1 MGKCLITKMKG
12 SASGADLPVI
22 GKIRIKLSGETND
35 NHSNSRGYIEVK
47 NSNIEWSGEEKPVST
62 ENNSYSISFKQPK
75 SGVVYCSDKYN
86 VSSILTDWMYAADVK
101 FEDLSEYC
109 RNLTSMLLSNSG
121 QTGDLS
127 EIAGLRLTVL
137 SLSHSK
143 VTGDIT
149 SLPNRYLLTS
159 LDISNN
165 KTISV
170 NTQGLSICTNLINL
184 NLNYSMA
191 TGDIANLS
199 TLTNL
204 ETLNLLNTSVSGD
217 LSSLAGLSKLYSF
230 INWNLQN
237 TWSSHD
243 LRPSSSKIISGQFRF
258 ATATDT
264 DNFLINM
271 AKCQASDSDTIKQFY
286 FQESHRTSAS
296 DAAVSA
302 LQGKGYTL
310 SQLITD

>member
-12 SASGADLPVI
+12 SVSGADLPVL
-22 GKIRIKLSGETND
+22 GKIRIKLLDKTND
-35 NHSNSRGYIEVK
+35 NHSNSQGYIQVK
-47 NSNIEWSGEEKPVST
+47 NSNIEWAGEEKPVSNET
-62 ENNSYSISFKQPK
+62 GSYTIYFKQPK
-75 SGVVYCSDKYN
+75 SGIVYCSDKKN
-86 VSSILTDWMYAADVK
+86 VSDIVTTWMYAADVK
-101 FEDLSEYC
+101 FEDLNKYC
-109 RNLTSMLLSNSG
+109 GNLTSLSLSNSG

-127 EIAGLRLTVL
+127 EIAGLKLTRLY
-137 SLSHSK
+137 LSHSK
-143 VTGDIT
+143 VTGNIT
-149 SLPNRYLLTS
+149 SLPNRYLLTY

-170 NTQGLSICTNLINL
+170 NMQDLSICTGLTSL
-184 NLNYSMA
+184 LLFDSMA
-191 TGDIANLS
+191 TGGIANLS

-204 ETLNLLNTSVSGD
+204 EKLLLKDTSVSGD
-217 LSSLAGLSKLYSF
+217 LSSLAKLPNLYYF
-230 INWNLQN
+230 TNWVLQN
-237 TWSSHD
+237 TWSSQD

-271 AKCQASDSDTIKQFY
+271 AKCQESDNKQIY
-286 FQESHRTSAS
+286 FQQSHRTSAS
-296 DAAVSA
+296 NAAVST

>member
-12 SASGADLPVI
+12 SVSGADLPVL
-22 GKIRIKLSGETND
+22 GKIRIKLLDKTND
-35 NHSNSRGYIEVK
+35 HNSNSQGYIQVK
-47 NSNIEWSGEEKPVST
+47 NSNIEWAGD
-62 ENNSYSISFKQPK
+62 ENVIELGDGVRTIYFRQPK
-75 SGVVYCSDKYN
+75 SGIVYCSDKKN
-86 VSSILTDWMYAADVK
+86 VSKIVTSWMYAADVK
-101 FEDLSEYC
+101 FEDLNEYC
-109 RNLTSMLLSNSG
+109 RNLTSLSLSNSG

-127 EIAGLRLTVL
+127 EIADLRLTSL
-137 SLSHSK
+137 FLSHSK

-149 SLPNRYLLTS
+149 SLPNRYLLNY

-170 NTQGLSICTNLINL
+170 NLQDLSICTGLTNLL
-184 NLNYSMA
+184 LFDSRA
-191 TGDIANLS
+191 AGDIANLS
-199 TLTNL
+199 MLTNL
-204 ETLNLLNTSVSGD
+204 EELGLKHTSVSGD
-217 LSSLAGLSKLYSF
+217 LSSLAGLSKLYYYT
-230 INWNLQN
+230 NWNLQN
-237 TWSSHD
+237 TWSSQD
-243 LRPSSSKIISGQFRF
+243 LRPSSSKIISGEFRF

-271 AKCQASDSDTIKQFY
+271 AKCQASERKQIY
-286 FQESHRTSAS
+286 FQQSHRTSAS

>member
-12 SASGADLPVI
+12 SVSGADLPVL
-22 GKIRIKLSGETND
+22 GKIRIKLLDKTND
-35 NHSNSRGYIEVK
+35 NHSNSQGYIQVK
-47 NSNIEWSGEEKPVST
+47 NSNIEWAGD
-62 ENNSYSISFKQPK
+62 ENVIEMGDGVRTIYFKQPK
-75 SGVVYCSDKYN
+75 NGIVYCSDKYN
-86 VSSILTDWMYAADVK
+86 VSSIQTDWMYAASVK
-101 FEDLSEYC
+101 FDDLNEYC
-109 RNLTSMLLSNSG
+109 RNLTSLSLNNSG
-121 QTGDLS
+121 QNGDLS
-127 EIAGLRLTVL
+127 EIAGLRLTSL

-170 NTQGLSICTNLINL
+170 NTQDLSTCTGLINL
-184 NLNYSMA
+184 NLTDSMA

-204 ETLNLLNTSVSGD
+204 ETLDVLNTSVSGD
-217 LSSLAGLSKLYSF
+217 LSSLAGLSKLFYF
-230 INWNLQN
+230 TNRNLQN
-237 TWSSHD
+237 TWNSQD
-243 LRPSSSKIISGQFRF
+243 LRPSSSKIISGQLRF

-271 AKCQASDSDTIKQFY
+271 AKCQASDRKQIY
-286 FQESHRTSAS
+286 FQQSHRTSAS
-296 DAAVSA
+296 DAAVST

>member
-12 SASGADLPVI
+12 SVSGADLPVL
-22 GKIRIKLSGETND
+22 GKIRIKLLDKTND
-35 NHSNSRGYIEVK
+35 NHSNSQGFINVK
-47 NSNIEWSGEEKPVST
+47 NSNIEWAGEEKPISPET
-62 ENNSYSISFKQPK
+62 NSYTIYFKQPK
-75 SGVVYCSDKYN
+75 SGIVYCSDKYN
-86 VSSILTDWMYAADVK
+86 VTSIQTEWMYAADVK
-101 FEDLSEYC
+101 FEDLNEYC
-109 RNLTSMLLSNSG
+109 GNLTSLSLNNSW
-121 QTGDLS
+121 QKGDLS
-127 EIAGLRLTVL
+127 EIAGLRLTKL

-170 NTQGLSICTNLINL
+170 NMKDLSICTGLTNL
-184 NLNYSMA
+184 NVVDSMF
-191 TGDIANLS
+191 TGNIANLS

-204 ETLNLLNTSVSGD
+204 EVLGAKKTSVSGD
-217 LSSLAGLSKLYSF
+217 LSSLAGLSKLCYF
-230 INWNLQN
+230 TNWNLQN
-237 TWSSHD
+237 TWSSQD
-243 LRPSSSKIISGQFRF
+243 LRPSSSKIISGEFRF

-271 AKCQASDSDTIKQFY
+271 AKCQASDFKQMF
-286 FQESHRTSAS
+286 FQQSHRTSAS

>member
-12 SASGADLPVI
+12 SVSGADLPVL
-22 GKIRIKLSGETND
+22 GKIRIKLFDKTND
-35 NHSNSRGYIEVK
+35 NHPNSQGYINVK
-47 NSNIEWSGEEKPVST
+47 NSNMEWAGEEKPVLV
-62 ENNSYSISFKQPK
+62 ENNSYNIYFKQPK
-75 SGVVYCSDKYN
+75 NGVVYCSDKYN
-86 VSSILTDWMYAADVK
+86 VTSIQTDWMYAADVK
-101 FEDLSEYC
+101 FDDLNEYC
-109 RNLTSMLLSNSG
+109 RNLISLALNNSG

-127 EIAGLRLTVL
+127 EIAGLRLTNL

-149 SLPNRYLLTS
+149 SLPNRYLLNY
-159 LDISNN
+159 LNISNN

-170 NTQGLSICTNLINL
+170 NTQDFSICTGLINL
-184 NLNYSMA
+184 NLINSMA

-204 ETLNLLNTSVSGD
+204 EILDVKDTSVMGD
-217 LSSLAGLSKLYSF
+217 LSSLAGLSKLYYF
-230 INWNLQN
+230 TNWNLKN
-237 TWSSHD
+237 TWSSQD

-271 AKCQASDSDTIKQFY
+271 AKCQAADRKQIY
-286 FQESHRTSAS
+286 FQNSHRTSAS
-296 DAAVSA
+296 DAAVST

>member
-12 SASGADLPVI
+12 SVSGADLPVL
-22 GKIRIKLSGETND
+22 GKIRIKLLGKTND
-35 NHSNSRGYIEVK
+35 YHSNSQGYIQVK
-47 NSNIEWSGEEKPVST
+47 NSNIEWAGD
-62 ENNSYSISFKQPK
+62 ENVVELGDGGHTIYFQKPK
-75 SGVVYCSDKYN
+75 SGIVYCSDKKN
-86 VSSILTDWMYAADVK
+86 VSKIMTTWMYAADVK
-101 FEDLSEYC
+101 FEDLNKYC
-109 RNLTSMLLSNSG
+109 RNLTSMSLSNSG

-127 EIAGLRLTVL
+127 EIADLRLTGL

-149 SLPNRYLLTS
+149 SLPNRYLLTT

-170 NTQGLSICTNLINL
+170 NTKDFSICTGLTILNLID
-184 NLNYSMA
+184 SMA

-199 TLTNL
+199 VLKNL
-204 ETLNLLNTSVSGD
+204 ELLDVKITSVSGD
-217 LSSLAGLSKLYSF
+217 LSSLAGLSKLYYF
-230 INWNLQN
+230 TNWNLQN
-237 TWSSHD
+237 TWSSQD
-243 LRPSSSKIISGQFRF
+243 LRPSSSKIISGEFRF

-271 AKCQASDSDTIKQFY
+271 AKCQASDRKKIY
-286 FQESHRTSAS
+286 FQQSHRTSAS

>member
-12 SASGADLPVI
+12 SLSGADLPVL
-22 GKIRIKLSGETND
+22 GKIRIKLLGKTND
-35 NHSNSRGYIEVK
+35 YHSNSQGYIQVK
-47 NSNIEWSGEEKPVST
+47 NSNIEWAGEEKPVST
-62 ENNSYSISFKQPK
+62 ETGSYTIYFKQPK
-75 SGVVYCSDKYN
+75 SGIVYCSDKKN
-86 VSSILTDWMYAADVK
+86 VSDIVTSWMYAADVK
-101 FEDLSEYC
+101 FEDLNKYC
-109 RNLTSMLLSNSG
+109 GNLTSLSLSNSG

-127 EIAGLRLTVL
+127 EIADLKLTSL

-159 LDISNN
+159 LDIFNN

-170 NTQGLSICTNLINL
+170 NTQGLSICTGLTSLFMND
-184 NLNYSMA
+184 SMA

-204 ETLNLLNTSVSGD
+204 EKLQLKNTSVRGD
-217 LSSLAGLSKLYSF
+217 LSSLAGLSKLYYF
-230 INWNLQN
+230 TNWNLQN
-237 TWSSHD
+237 TWSSQG
-243 LRPSSSKIISGQFRF
+243 LRPSSSKIISGEFRF

-271 AKCQASDSDTIKQFY
+271 AKCQASDVKQIY
-286 FQESHRTSAS
+286 FQQSNRTSAS

>member
-1 MGKCLITKMKG
+1 MKG
-12 SASGADLPVI
+12 SASGADLPVL
-22 GKIRIKLSGETND
+22 GKIRIKLLGKTND
-35 NHSNSRGYIEVK
+35 NHSNSQGYINVI
-47 NSNIEWSGEEKPVST
+47 NSNMEWAGEEKVVSET
-62 ENNSYSISFKQPK
+62 TGSYTIYFKQPK

-86 VSSILTDWMYAADVK
+86 VTSIQTDWMYAADVK
-101 FEDLSEYC
+101 FEDLNKYC
-109 RNLTSMLLSNSG
+109 GNLRSLNLSNSG

-127 EIAGLRLTVL
+127 EIAGLKLTTL
-137 SLSHSK
+137 SLSHSA
-143 VTGDIT
+143 VTGDIS

-159 LDISNN
+159 LNISDN

-170 NTQGLSICTNLINL
+170 NTQDLSICANLTNLALSN
-184 NLNYSMA
+184 SMIS
-191 TGDIANLS
+191 GNIEKLS

-204 ETLNLLNTSVSGD
+204 EELQLKDTSVSGS
-217 LSSLAGLSKLYSF
+217 LSSLAGLSNLHNF

-237 TWSSHD
+237 TWSSQS
-243 LRPSSSKIISGQFRF
+243 LRPASSKIISGQFRF

-271 AKCQASDSDTIKQFY
+271 AKCQVSDRKIIY
-286 FQESHRTSAS
+286 FQQSHRTSAS

>member
-12 SASGADLPVI
+12 SVSGADLPVL
-22 GKIRIKLSGETND
+22 GKIRIKLLDKTND
-35 NHSNSRGYIEVK
+35 NHSNSQGYIEVK
-47 NSNIEWSGEEKPVST
+47 NSNMEWAGEEKPVST
-62 ENNSYSISFKQPK
+62 GTNSHTIYFKQPK
-75 SGVVYCSDKYN
+75 SGIVYCSDKYN
-86 VSSILTDWMYAADVK
+86 VTSIMTDWMYAADVK
-101 FEDLSEYC
+101 FDDLNEYC
-109 RNLTSMLLSNSG
+109 RNLTSLALNNSG
-121 QTGDLS
+121 QNGDLS
-127 EIAGLRLTVL
+127 EIAGLRLTSL

-149 SLPNRYLLTS
+149 SLPNRYLLNY

-170 NTQGLSICTNLINL
+170 NIQDLSICTGLTDLNLID
-184 NLNYSMA
+184 SMV

-204 ETLNLLNTSVSGD
+204 EILNVKNTSVSGD
-217 LSSLAGLSKLYSF
+217 LSSLAGLSKLYYF
-230 INWNLQN
+230 TNWNLQN
-237 TWSSHD
+237 TWSSQD

-271 AKCQASDSDTIKQFY
+271 AKCQAADRKQIY
-286 FQESHRTSAS
+286 FQQSHRTSAS
-296 DAAVSA
+296 DAAVST
-302 LQGKGYTL
+302 LQEKGYTL

>member
-12 SASGADLPVI
+12 SVSGADLPVV
-22 GKIRIKLSGETND
+22 GKIRIKLLGKTND
-35 NHSNSRGYIEVK
+35 IHTNSQGYLNVK
-47 NSNIEWSGEEKPVST
+47 NSNMEWAGEEKVVSEAT
-62 ENNSYSISFKQPK
+62 DSYTIYFKQPK
-75 SGVVYCSDKYN
+75 SGIVYCSDKKN
-86 VSSILTDWMYAADVK
+86 VSDIVTSWMYAADVK
-101 FEDLSEYC
+101 FEDLNKYC
-109 RNLTSMLLSNSG
+109 GNLTSLLLSNSG

-127 EIAGLRLTVL
+127 EIADLKLTSL

-170 NTQGLSICTNLINL
+170 NTQGLSICTGLTSLIMDN
-184 NLNYSMA
+184 SMA

-204 ETLNLLNTSVSGD
+204 EKFQLKNTSVMGD
-217 LSSLAGLSKLYSF
+217 LSSLAGLSKLYYF
-230 INWNLQN
+230 TNWNLQN
-237 TWSSHD
+237 TWSSQD
-243 LRPSSSKIISGQFRF
+243 LRPSSSKIISGEFRF

-271 AKCQASDSDTIKQFY
+271 AKCQASDVKQIY
-286 FQESHRTSAS
+286 FQQSHRTSAS

>member
-12 SASGADLPVI
+12 SVSGADLPVL
-22 GKIRIKLSGETND
+22 GKIRIKLLDKTND
-35 NHSNSRGYIEVK
+35 NHSNSQGYIEVK
-47 NSNIEWSGEEKPVST
+47 NSNIEWAGEEKPVST
-62 ENNSYSISFKQPK
+62 ETNSYTIYFKQPK
-75 SGVVYCSDKYN
+75 SGIVYCSDKYN
-86 VSSILTDWMYAADVK
+86 VTGIITDWMYAADVK
-101 FEDLSEYC
+101 FEDLNEYC
-109 RNLTSMLLSNSG
+109 GNLTYLSLNNSW
-121 QTGDLS
+121 QNGDLS
-127 EIAGLRLTVL
+127 EIAGLRLTYL

-149 SLPNRYLLTS
+149 SLPNRYLLTY
-159 LDISNN
+159 LNISNN

-170 NTQGLSICTNLINL
+170 NMKDLSICTGLTNL
-184 NLNYSMA
+184 NMVDSMA
-191 TGDIANLS
+191 TGNIADLS

-204 ETLNLLNTSVSGD
+204 ELLYVKKTSVSGD
-217 LSSLAGLSKLYSF
+217 LSSLAGLSKLYYFS
-230 INWNLQN
+230 NWNLQN
-237 TWSSHD
+237 TWSSQD
-243 LRPSSSKIISGQFRF
+243 LRPSSSKIISGEFRF

-271 AKCQASDSDTIKQFY
+271 AKCQASDFKEMF
-286 FQESHRTSAS
+286 FQQSHRTSAS

>member
-12 SASGADLPVI
+12 SVSGADLPVL
-22 GKIRIKLSGETND
+22 GKIRIKLLDKTND
-35 NHSNSRGYIEVK
+35 NNSNSQGYIQVK
-47 NSNIEWSGEEKPVST
+47 NSNIEWAGD
-62 ENNSYSISFKQPK
+62 ENVIELGDGVRTIYFRQPK
-75 SGVVYCSDKYN
+75 SGIVYCSDKKN
-86 VSSILTDWMYAADVK
+86 VSDIMTNYMYAADVK
-101 FEDLSEYC
+101 FEDLNKYC
-109 RNLTSMLLSNSG
+109 RNLTSLSLSNSG

-127 EIAGLRLTVL
+127 EIADLRLTGL

-149 SLPNRYLLTS
+149 SLPNRYLLTT

-170 NTQGLSICTNLINL
+170 NTQDFSICTGLTNL
-184 NLNYSMA
+184 NLIDSMA

-199 TLTNL
+199 VLTNL
-204 ETLNLLNTSVSGD
+204 EVLDVKSTSVSGD
-217 LSSLAGLSKLYSF
+217 LSSLAGLSKLYYF
-230 INWNLQN
+230 TNWNLKN
-237 TWSSHD
+237 TWSSQD
-243 LRPSSSKIISGQFRF
+243 LRPSSSKIISGEFRF

-271 AKCQASDSDTIKQFY
+271 AKCQASDRKLIY
-286 FQESHRTSAS
+286 FQQSHRTSAS

>member
-12 SASGADLPVI
+12 SVSGADLPVL
-22 GKIRIKLSGETND
+22 GKIRIKLLDKTND
-35 NHSNSRGYIEVK
+35 NHSNSQGYIKVV
-47 NSNIEWSGEEKPVST
+47 NSNIEWAGEEKPVSPET
-62 ENNSYSISFKQPK
+62 NSYTIYFKQPK
-75 SGVVYCSDKYN
+75 SGIVYCSDKYN
-86 VSSILTDWMYAADVK
+86 VTSIQTEWMYAADVK
-101 FEDLSEYC
+101 FEDLNEYC
-109 RNLTSMLLSNSG
+109 GNLTSLSLNNSW
-121 QTGDLS
+121 QKGDLS
-127 EIAGLRLTVL
+127 EIAGLRLTHL

-159 LDISNN
+159 LDISHN

-170 NTQGLSICTNLINL
+170 NTKDLSICTGLTNL
-184 NLNYSMA
+184 NVIDSMF
-191 TGDIANLS
+191 TGNIANLS

-204 ETLNLLNTSVSGD
+204 ELLYLKNTSVSGD
-217 LSSLAGLSKLYSF
+217 LSSLAGLSKLFYFS
-230 INWNLQN
+230 NWNLQN
-237 TWSSHD
+237 TWSSQD
-243 LRPSSSKIISGQFRF
+243 LRPSSSKIISGEFRF

-271 AKCQASDSDTIKQFY
+271 AKCQASDIKKIY
-286 FQESHRTSAS
+286 FQQSHRTSAS

>member
-1 MGKCLITKMKG
+1 MGKCLVTKMKG
-12 SASGADLPVI
+12 STGGADLPFL
-22 GKIRIKLSGETND
+22 GKIRIKLLGKTND
-35 NHSNSRGYIEVK
+35 NHTNSQGYIQVK
-47 NSNIEWSGEEKPVST
+47 NSTIEWAGEEKPVST
-62 ENNSYSISFKQPK
+62 ETGSYTIYFKQPK
-75 SGVVYCSDKYN
+75 SGIVYCSYKKN
-86 VSSILTDWMYAADVK
+86 VSYIGTSWMYAADVK
-101 FEDLSEYC
+101 FEDLNKYC
-109 RNLTSMLLSNSG
+109 GNLTSLLLSNSG

-127 EIAGLRLTVL
+127 EIADLKLTSL

-159 LDISNN
+159 LDIFNN

-170 NTQGLSICTNLINL
+170 NTQGLSICTGLTSLMMND
-184 NLNYSMA
+184 SMA

-199 TLTNL
+199 KLTNL
-204 ETLNLLNTSVSGD
+204 EKLQLKNTSVMGD
-217 LSSLAGLSKLYSF
+217 LSSLAGLSKLYYF
-230 INWNLQN
+230 TNWNLQN
-237 TWSSHD
+237 TWSSQD
-243 LRPSSSKIISGQFRF
+243 LRPSSSKIISGEFRF

-271 AKCQASDSDTIKQFY
+271 AKCQASDVKQIY
-286 FQESHRTSAS
+286 FQQSHRTSAS

>member
-1 MGKCLITKMKG
+1 MGKCFITKMKG
-12 SASGADLPVI
+12 SASDADLPVL
-22 GKIRIKLSGETND
+22 GKIRIKLLGKTND
-35 NHSNSRGYIEVK
+35 NHSNNQGYINVK
-47 NSNIEWSGEEKPVST
+47 NSNMEWAGEEKVVSEAT
-62 ENNSYSISFKQPK
+62 GSYTIYLKQPK

-86 VSSILTDWMYAADVK
+86 VTSIKTDWMYAADVK
-101 FEDLSEYC
+101 FEDLNKYC
-109 RNLTSMLLSNSG
+109 GNLTSLFSSNSG

-127 EIAGLRLTVL
+127 EIAGLKLAEL

-143 VTGDIT
+143 VTGDIA
-149 SLPNRYLLTS
+149 SLPNRYLLNY

-170 NTQGLSICTNLINL
+170 NTQGLSICTGLTSLIMYN
-184 NLNYSMA
+184 SMA

-204 ETLNLLNTSVSGD
+204 EKLQLKDTSVSGD

-237 TWSSHD
+237 TWSSQD

-258 ATATDT
+258 ATATNT

-271 AKCQASDSDTIKQFY
+271 AKCQASDAKQIY
-286 FQESHRTSAS
+286 FQQSHRTSAS

>member
-12 SASGADLPVI
+12 SVSGAELPVL

-35 NHSNSRGYIEVK
+35 NNSNSQGYIKVK
-47 NSNIEWSGEEKPVST
+47 NSNIEWAGD
-62 ENNSYSISFKQPK
+62 ENVLELGGGVRNIYFQQPK
-75 SGVVYCSDKYN
+75 SGIVYCSDKYN
-86 VSSILTDWMYAADVK
+86 VTSIQTEWMYAADVK
-101 FEDLSEYC
+101 FEDLNKYC
-109 RNLTSMLLSNSG
+109 GNLTSLLLSNSG
-121 QTGDLS
+121 QNGDLS
-127 EIAGLRLTVL
+127 EIAGLRLTEL
-137 SLSHSK
+137 TLSHSK

-149 SLPNRYLLTS
+149 SLPNRYLLTI

-170 NTQGLSICTNLINL
+170 NTQDLSICTNLINL
-184 NLNYSMA
+184 NLYDSMA

-204 ETLNLLNTSVSGD
+204 ETLAVKNTSVSGD
-217 LSSLAGLSKLYSF
+217 LSSLAGLSKLYNF
-230 INWNLQN
+230 TNWNLQN
-237 TWSSHD
+237 TWSSQD
-243 LRPSSSKIISGQFRF
+243 LRPSSSKIISGEFRF

-271 AKCQASDSDTIKQFY
+271 AKCQASDFKQIY
-286 FQESHRTSAS
+286 FQQSHRTSAS

>member
-1 MGKCLITKMKG
+1 MKG
-12 SASGADLPVI
+12 SVSGADLPVL
-22 GKIRIKLSGETND
+22 GKIRIKLLGKTND
-35 NHSNSRGYIEVK
+35 YHSNSQGYIQVK
-47 NSNIEWSGEEKPVST
+47 NSNIEWAGD
-62 ENNSYSISFKQPK
+62 ENVVELGDGVRTIYFQQPK
-75 SGVVYCSDKYN
+75 SGIVYCSDKKN
-86 VSSILTDWMYAADVK
+86 VSEIITTWMYAADVK
-101 FEDLSEYC
+101 FEDLNKYC
-109 RNLTSMLLSNSG
+109 RNLTSAALSNSG

-127 EIAGLRLTVL
+127 EIADLRLTGL

-149 SLPNRYLLTS
+149 SLPNRYLLNY

-170 NTQGLSICTNLINL
+170 NTQDFSICTGLTDL
-184 NLNYSMA
+184 NLTDSMA

-204 ETLNLLNTSVSGD
+204 ETLSVKSTSVSGD
-217 LSSLAGLSKLYSF
+217 LSSLAGLSKLYYF
-230 INWNLQN
+230 TNWNLQN
-237 TWSSHD
+237 TWSSQD
-243 LRPSSSKIISGQFRF
+243 LRPSSSKIISGEFRF

-271 AKCQASDSDTIKQFY
+271 AKCQASDRKQIY
-286 FQESHRTSAS
+286 FQQSHRTSAS
-296 DAAVSA
+296 DAAVST

>member
-12 SASGADLPVI
+12 SVSDADLPVL
-22 GKIRIKLSGETND
+22 GKIRIKLLDKTND
-35 NHSNSRGYIEVK
+35 YHSNNQGYIQVK
-47 NSNIEWSGEEKPVST
+47 NSNIEWAGEENVIGMG
-62 ENNSYSISFKQPK
+62 NGVYIIYFKQPK
-75 SGVVYCSDKYN
+75 SGIVYCSDKYN
-86 VSSILTDWMYAADVK
+86 VSEIRTVWMYASDVK
-101 FEDLSEYC
+101 FEDLNKYC
-109 RNLTSMLLSNSG
+109 RNLTSLLLSNSG

-127 EIAGLRLTVL
+127 EIAGLGLTKL

-149 SLPNRYLLTS
+149 SLPNRYLLTD

-170 NTQGLSICTNLINL
+170 NMQDLSICTGLINL
-184 NLNYSMA
+184 NLIDSMA

-199 TLTNL
+199 TLINL
-204 ETLNLLNTSVSGD
+204 ETLEVRDTSVSGD
-217 LSSLAGLSKLYSF
+217 LSSLAGLSKLFYF
-230 INWNLQN
+230 TNWNLQN
-237 TWSSHD
+237 TWSSQD

-271 AKCQASDSDTIKQFY
+271 AKCQATDRKQTY
-286 FQESHRTSAS
+286 FQQSHRTSAS
-296 DAAVSA
+296 DAAVST
-302 LQGKGYTL
+302 LQEKGYTL

>member
-12 SASGADLPVI
+12 SVSGADLPVL
-22 GKIRIKLSGETND
+22 GKIRIKLLDKTND
-35 NHSNSRGYIEVK
+35 NNSNSQGYIQVK
-47 NSNIEWSGEEKPVST
+47 NSNIEWAGD
-62 ENNSYSISFKQPK
+62 ENVIELGDGVRTIYFRQPK
-75 SGVVYCSDKYN
+75 SGIVYCSDKKN
-86 VSSILTDWMYAADVK
+86 VSDIMTTYMYAADVK
-101 FEDLSEYC
+101 FEDLNKYC
-109 RNLTSMLLSNSG
+109 RNLTSLSLSNSG

-127 EIAGLRLTVL
+127 EIADLRLTGL

-149 SLPNRYLLTS
+149 SLPNRYLLTT

-170 NTQGLSICTNLINL
+170 NTQDFSICTGLTNL
-184 NLNYSMA
+184 NLIDSMA

-199 TLTNL
+199 VLTNL
-204 ETLNLLNTSVSGD
+204 EVLDVKSTSVSGD
-217 LSSLAGLSKLYSF
+217 LSSLAGLSKLYYF
-230 INWNLQN
+230 TNWNLQN
-237 TWSSHD
+237 TWSSQD
-243 LRPSSSKIISGQFRF
+243 LRPSSSKIISGEFRF

-271 AKCQASDSDTIKQFY
+271 AKCQASDRKLIY
-286 FQESHRTSAS
+286 FQQSHRTSAS

>member
-12 SASGADLPVI
+12 SVSGADLPVL
-22 GKIRIKLSGETND
+22 GKIRIKLLDKTND
-35 NHSNSRGYIEVK
+35 YHSNSQGYIQVK
-47 NSNIEWSGEEKPVST
+47 NSNIEWAGDENVVESGDSMRT
-62 ENNSYSISFKQPK
+62 IYFKQPK
-75 SGVVYCSDKYN
+75 SGIVYCSDKKN
-86 VSSILTDWMYAADVK
+86 VSEIITTWMYAADVK
-101 FEDLSEYC
+101 FEDLNKYC
-109 RNLTSMLLSNSG
+109 RNLTSLSLSNSE

-127 EIAGLRLTVL
+127 EIADLRLTDL

-149 SLPNRYLLTS
+149 SLPNRYLLTT

-170 NTQGLSICTNLINL
+170 NTQDFSICTGLTNL
-184 NLNYSMA
+184 NLIDSMA

-199 TLTNL
+199 VLTNL
-204 ETLNLLNTSVSGD
+204 EVLNVKSTSVSGD
-217 LSSLAGLSKLYSF
+217 LSSLAGLSKLYYF
-230 INWNLQN
+230 TNWNLQN
-237 TWSSHD
+237 TWSSQD
-243 LRPSSSKIISGQFRF
+243 LRPSSSKIISGEFRF

-271 AKCQASDSDTIKQFY
+271 AKCQASDKKQFY
-286 FQESHRTSAS
+286 FQQSHRTSAS
-296 DAAVSA
+296 DAAVST

>member
-12 SASGADLPVI
+12 SVSGADLPVL
-22 GKIRIKLSGETND
+22 GKIRIKLLDKTND
-35 NHSNSRGYIEVK
+35 NHSNSQGYINVK
-47 NSNIEWSGEEKPVST
+47 NSNMEWAGDENVT
-62 ENNSYSISFKQPK
+62 EMGDGLRIIYFRQPK
-75 SGVVYCSDKYN
+75 SGIVYCSDKYN
-86 VSSILTDWMYAADVK
+86 VTSIMTNWMYAADVK
-101 FEDLSEYC
+101 FDDLNEYC
-109 RNLTSMLLSNSG
+109 RNLITLGLDNSG

-127 EIAGLRLTVL
+127 EIAGLRLTGL

-149 SLPNRYLLTS
+149 SLPNRYLLNY
-159 LDISNN
+159 LNISNN
-165 KTISV
+165 KTISA
-170 NTQGLSICTNLINL
+170 NTQDLSTCTGLTGLNLID
-184 NLNYSMA
+184 SMV

-204 ETLNLLNTSVSGD
+204 ETLDVKDTSVSGD
-217 LSSLAGLSKLYSF
+217 LSSLAGLSKLFYF
-230 INWNLQN
+230 TNWNLQN
-237 TWSSHD
+237 TWSSQD

-271 AKCQASDSDTIKQFY
+271 AKCQASDRKQIF
-286 FQESHRTSAS
+286 FQNSHRTSAS
-296 DAAVSA
+296 DAAVST

>member
-1 MGKCLITKMKG
+1 MGKCLITKMNG
-12 SASGADLPVI
+12 SVSGADLPVL
-22 GKIRIKLSGETND
+22 GKIRIKLLNKTND
-35 NHSNSRGYIEVK
+35 YHSNSQGYIEVK
-47 NSNIEWSGEEKPVST
+47 NSNIEWAGEEKPVQSET
-62 ENNSYSISFKQPK
+62 GSNIIYFKQPK
-75 SGVVYCSDKYN
+75 SGIIYCSDKYN
-86 VSSILTDWMYAADVK
+86 VSNIATVWMYAADVK
-101 FEDLSEYC
+101 FEDLNKYC
-109 RNLTSMLLSNSG
+109 RNLTSLLLSNSG

-127 EIAGLRLTVL
+127 EIAGLRLTKL

-170 NTQGLSICTNLINL
+170 NTQDLSICTGLTNL
-184 NLNYSMA
+184 NLTDSMA

-204 ETLNLLNTSVSGD
+204 ELFEVRNTSVSGD
-217 LSSLAGLSKLYSF
+217 LSSLAGLSKFFYF
-230 INWNLQN
+230 TNWNLQN
-237 TWSSHD
+237 TWSSQD

-271 AKCQASDSDTIKQFY
+271 AKCQAADRKEIY
-286 FQESHRTSAS
+286 FQQSHRTSAS
-296 DAAVSA
+296 DAAVST

>member
-1 MGKCLITKMKG
+1 MGKCLVTKMKG
-12 SASGADLPVI
+12 STGGADLPFL
-22 GKIRIKLSGETND
+22 GKIRIKLLGKTND
-35 NHSNSRGYIEVK
+35 NHTNSQGYIQVK
-47 NSNIEWSGEEKPVST
+47 NSTIEWAGEEKPVST
-62 ENNSYSISFKQPK
+62 ETGSYTIYFKQPK
-75 SGVVYCSDKYN
+75 SGIVYCSDKKN
-86 VSSILTDWMYAADVK
+86 VSDIVTTWMYAADVK
-101 FEDLSEYC
+101 FEDLNKYC
-109 RNLTSMLLSNSG
+109 RNLTSLSLSNSG

-127 EIAGLRLTVL
+127 EIADLKLTSL

-143 VTGDIT
+143 ATGDIT
-149 SLPNRYLLTS
+149 SLPNRYLLTY

-170 NTQGLSICTNLINL
+170 NTQGLSICTGLTSLMMND
-184 NLNYSMA
+184 SMA
-191 TGDIANLS
+191 TGDMANLS
-199 TLTNL
+199 TLTKL
-204 ETLNLLNTSVSGD
+204 EKLQLKNTSVRGD
-217 LSSLAGLSKLYSF
+217 LSSLAGLSKLYYF

-237 TWSSHD
+237 TWSSQD
-243 LRPSSSKIISGQFRF
+243 LRPSSSKIISGEFRF

-271 AKCQASDSDTIKQFY
+271 AKCQASDVKQIY
-286 FQESHRTSAS
+286 FQQSHRTSAS

>member
-12 SASGADLPVI
+12 RVSGADLPVL
-22 GKIRIKLSGETND
+22 GKIRIKLFDKTND
-35 NHSNSRGYIEVK
+35 NHSNNQGYIQVK
-47 NSNIEWSGEEKPVST
+47 NSNMEWAGEEKPGPTAPNTYTV
-62 ENNSYSISFKQPK
+62 YFKQPK
-75 SGVVYCSDKYN
+75 SGIVYCSDKYN
-86 VSSILTDWMYAADVK
+86 VESIVTDWMYAADVK
-101 FEDLSEYC
+101 FEDLNKYC
-109 RNLTSMLLSNSG
+109 GNLTSLSLSNSG

-127 EIAGLRLTVL
+127 EIADLRLTGL

-149 SLPNRYLLTS
+149 SLPNRYLLTV

-170 NTQGLSICTNLINL
+170 NTQDFSICTGLTNLIL
-184 NLNYSMA
+184 IDSMA

-199 TLTNL
+199 VLTNL
-204 ETLNLLNTSVSGD
+204 EVLDAKGTSVSGD
-217 LSSLAGLSKLYSF
+217 LSSLAGLSKLYYF
-230 INWNLQN
+230 TNWHLPN
-237 TWSSHD
+237 TWSSQD
-243 LRPSSSKIISGQFRF
+243 LRPSSSKIISGAFRF

-271 AKCQASDSDTIKQFY
+271 AKCQASDRKEIY
-286 FQESHRTSAS
+286 FQQSHRTSAS
-296 DAAVSA
+296 DSAVST

-310 SQLITD
+310 LQLITD

>member
-12 SASGADLPVI
+12 SVSGADLPVL
-22 GKIRIKLSGETND
+22 GKIRIKLLDKTND
-35 NHSNSRGYIEVK
+35 NNSNSQGYIQVK
-47 NSNIEWSGEEKPVST
+47 NSNIEWAGD
-62 ENNSYSISFKQPK
+62 ENVIELGDGVRTIYFRHPK
-75 SGVVYCSDKYN
+75 SGIVYCSDKKN
-86 VSSILTDWMYAADVK
+86 VSDIMTAYMYAADVK
-101 FEDLSEYC
+101 FEDLNKYC
-109 RNLTSMLLSNSG
+109 RNLTSLSLSNSG

-127 EIAGLRLTVL
+127 EIADLRLTGL

-149 SLPNRYLLTS
+149 SLPNRYLLTT

-170 NTQGLSICTNLINL
+170 NTQDFSICTGLTNL
-184 NLNYSMA
+184 NLIDSMA

-199 TLTNL
+199 VLTNL
-204 ETLNLLNTSVSGD
+204 EVLDVKSTSVSGD
-217 LSSLAGLSKLYSF
+217 LSSLAGLSKLYYF
-230 INWNLQN
+230 TNWNLQN
-237 TWSSHD
+237 TWSSQD
-243 LRPSSSKIISGQFRF
+243 LRPSSSKIISGEFRF

-271 AKCQASDSDTIKQFY
+271 AKCQASDRKLIY
-286 FQESHRTSAS
+286 FQQSHRTSAS

>member
-12 SASGADLPVI
+12 SVSGADLPVL
-22 GKIRIKLSGETND
+22 GKIRIKLLDKTND
-35 NHSNSRGYIEVK
+35 NNSNSQGYIQVK
-47 NSNIEWSGEEKPVST
+47 NSNIEWAGD
-62 ENNSYSISFKQPK
+62 ENVIELGDGVRTIYFRQPK
-75 SGVVYCSDKYN
+75 SGIVYCSDKKN
-86 VSSILTDWMYAADVK
+86 VSDIMTTYMYAADVK
-101 FEDLSEYC
+101 FEDLNKYC
-109 RNLTSMLLSNSG
+109 RNLTSLSLSNSG

-127 EIAGLRLTVL
+127 EIADLRLTGL
-137 SLSHSK
+137 SLSHGK

-149 SLPNRYLLTS
+149 SLPNRYLLTT

-170 NTQGLSICTNLINL
+170 NTQDFSICTGLTDL
-184 NLNYSMA
+184 NLNDSMA

-204 ETLNLLNTSVSGD
+204 ETLSVRSTSVSGD
-217 LSSLAGLSKLYSF
+217 LSSLAGLSKLYYF
-230 INWNLQN
+230 TNWNLQN
-237 TWSSHD
+237 TWSSQD
-243 LRPSSSKIISGQFRF
+243 LRPSSSKIISGEFRF

-271 AKCQASDSDTIKQFY
+271 AKCQASDRKRIY
-286 FQESHRTSAS
+286 FQQSHRTSAS

>member
-1 MGKCLITKMKG
+1 MGKCLVTKMKG
-12 SASGADLPVI
+12 STGGADLPFL
-22 GKIRIKLSGETND
+22 GKIRIKLLGKTND
-35 NHSNSRGYIEVK
+35 NHTNSQGYIQVK
-47 NSNIEWSGEEKPVST
+47 NSTIEWAGEEKPVST
-62 ENNSYSISFKQPK
+62 ETGSYTIYFKQPK
-75 SGVVYCSDKYN
+75 SGIVYCSDKEN
-86 VSSILTDWMYAADVK
+86 VSDIVTSWMYAADVK
-101 FEDLSEYC
+101 FEDLNEYC
-109 RNLTSMLLSNSG
+109 RNLTSLSLSNSG

-127 EIAGLRLTVL
+127 EIADLKLTSL

-143 VTGDIT
+143 ATGDIT
-149 SLPNRYLLTS
+149 SLPNRYLLTY

-165 KTISV
+165 KTISA
-170 NTQGLSICTNLINL
+170 NTQDLSICTGLASL
-184 NLNYSMA
+184 FMTDSMA

-204 ETLNLLNTSVSGD
+204 EKLQLRNTSVRGD
-217 LSSLAGLSKLYSF
+217 LSSLAGLSKLYYF
-230 INWNLQN
+230 TNWNLQN
-237 TWSSHD
+237 TWSSQD
-243 LRPSSSKIISGQFRF
+243 LRPSSSKIISGEFRF

-271 AKCQASDSDTIKQFY
+271 AKCQASDVKQIY
-286 FQESHRTSAS
+286 FQQSHRTSAS

>member
-12 SASGADLPVI
+12 SVSGADLPVL
-22 GKIRIKLSGETND
+22 GKIRIKLLDKTND
-35 NHSNSRGYIEVK
+35 NHSNSLGYISVK
-47 NSNIEWSGEEKPVST
+47 NSNIEYAGEEKPVSEET
-62 ENNSYSISFKQPK
+62 NSYTIYFKQPK
-75 SGVVYCSDKYN
+75 SGIVYCSDKYN
-86 VSSILTDWMYAADVK
+86 VTSIQTEWMYAADVK
-101 FEDLSEYC
+101 FEDLNKYC
-109 RNLTSMLLSNSG
+109 RNLTYLVLSNSG

-127 EIAGLRLTVL
+127 EIAGLRLTKL
-137 SLSHSK
+137 TLSHSK
-143 VTGDIT
+143 ATGDIT
-149 SLPNRYLLTS
+149 SLPNRYLLTI
-159 LDISNN
+159 LNISNN

-170 NTQGLSICTNLINL
+170 NTQDLSICTGLINL
-184 NLNYSMA
+184 NLNDSMA

-204 ETLNLLNTSVSGD
+204 ETLDVLNTSVSGD
-217 LSSLAGLSKLYSF
+217 LSSLAGLSKLFYF
-230 INWNLQN
+230 TNWNLQN
-237 TWSSHD
+237 TWSSQD

-271 AKCQASDSDTIKQFY
+271 AKCQASDRKQIY
-286 FQESHRTSAS
+286 FQQSHRTSAS
-296 DAAVSA
+296 DAAVST